1 MADPKEKE
9 VKDLVK
15 DLRLAAGDPNNQDW
29 GRAVFLIG
37 AGCSYSAGIPLAGGI
52 AQGCLTKLA
61 NLYSAGQFQ
70 TEDPL
75 VALKWLHDK
84 GMVDAGWYSDDPSW
98 GGLYGKIFEEH
109 FKSDPQQREI
119 ILEAIGKS
127 RDKINW
133 AHLCLGELVR
143 RGYIH
148 TVLTTNFDQLVLQG
162 IISTGLLPVV
172 ADGLESLTRVSSRP
186 NKPQVVHLHGSMHTY
201 SPRNSM
207 TSVNETEQE
216 LSMVGMLYNL
226 LKDSTMLVVVG
237 YGGGEEGVMRL
248 LIDAARHFNNM
259 VVYWA
264 MREPSHTLLSDRAK
278 QLLSLGHNKFVIPN
292 CDADAFFAEI
302 TEQLGIG
309 APDWMENPTG
319 TLVVQSES
327 FAPTNNSD
335 IEIKIK
341 SYQEK
346 IQHLHR
352 SWEEA
357 AEHKPTDSLDRIAT
371 LRLEGRYVEALE
383 LIRQIREDNY
393 DVWRLRAESA
403 YEAGQQESDTN
414 LLRESIESWQQAIG
428 SVHKEDN
435 PTRWYETQIG
445 LAKALQFL
453 YELEPE
459 KQFIEGAIAAYRSA
473 LEVEDFKKIPLDWA
487 SAQNN
492 LGIALLNLNETE
504 DNPAYIQEAVA
515 AHTAALSV
523 LTRDKTPESW
533 AESQSNLGGAL
544 QMLGELKEDVPIL
557 EEAVK
562 AYHAA
567 LQEYTRKKFPLDWAE
582 TQFNLGGVLQKL
594 GELKSDISILD
605 ASASAFR
612 AALEEYTRDETG
624 VNWAEAQN
632 NLGDVLQLL
641 ADRRGESALLTQAT
655 TAYQKALEFY
665 LESDEQ
671 DLARSVEEKILEVHK
686 KSEKMEKSGRRGKT
700 RK

>member
-15 DLRLAAGDPNNQDW
+15 DLRLAAGDPNKQDW

-52 AQGCLTKLA
+52 AQGCVIKLA

-70 TEDPL
+70 TEDPHE
-75 VALKWLHDK
+75 ALKWLHDK
-84 GMVDAGWYSDDPSW
+84 EMIDEGWYSDDPSW
-98 GGLYGKIFEEH
+98 GGLYNKIFEEH

-119 ILEAIGKS
+119 ILDAINKS
-127 RDKINW
+127 GEKINW

-162 IISTGLLPVV
+162 IINTGLLPVV
-172 ADGLESLTRVSSRP
+172 ADGLESLTRVSSKP

-207 TSVNETEQE
+207 TSVIETEQE
-216 LSMVGMLYNL
+216 LTMVGMLYNL
-226 LKDSTMLVVVG
+226 LKDSTVLVVVG

-248 LIDAARHFNNM
+248 LIDAAKHFNNM

-264 MREPSHTLLSDRAK
+264 MREPSHTMLSSRAK
-278 QLLSLGHNKFVIPN
+278 QLLTLGHNKFVIPN

-319 TLVVQSES
+319 TLVTQAES

-346 IQHLHR
+346 IQRLHS
-352 SWEEA
+352 SWEDT
-357 AEHKPTDSLDRIAT
+357 EHKPTDSLDRIAT

-383 LIRQIREDNY
+383 LIRQIEEDNY

-403 YEAGQQESDTN
+403 YEEGQQKSDID
-414 LLRESIESWQQAIG
+414 LLKESIESWRHAIG
-428 SVHKEDN
+428 FVRKEDD

-459 KQFIEGAIAAYRSA
+459 KQYIEGAISAYRSA
-473 LEVEDFKKIPLDWA
+473 LEVEDFKKTPFDWA

-504 DNPAYIQEAVA
+504 DNPDYIQEAVT
-515 AHTAALSV
+515 AHSAALSV
-523 LTRDKTPESW
+523 FTREKTPESW

-544 QMLGELKEDVPIL
+544 QMLGELKGDVHFL
-557 EEAVK
+557 EEAVE
-562 AYHAA
+562 AYKAA
-567 LQEYTRKKFPLDWAE
+567 LQEYTRKKSPLDWAE

-594 GELKSDISILD
+594 GELKADISTLE
-605 ASASAFR
+605 ASASAFH
-612 AALEEYTRDETG
+612 AALEEYNRDEAG
-624 VNWAEAQN
+624 INWAEAQN
-632 NLGDVLQLL
+632 NLGDVLKLLAERKGESQLL
-641 ADRRGESALLTQAT
+641 AQAE
-655 TAYQKALEFY
+655 TAYQNALEY
-665 LESDEQ
+665 YRESDEQ
-671 DLARSVEEKILEVHK
+671 DLVRSVEEKIEDVRK
-686 KSEKMEKSGRRGKT
+686 NSEKIGKSGRRVRTK
-700 RK
+700 K